1 MYIDGNTQ
9 IEYEESPLFYYDDYK
24 KRILKV
30 KIGGSADMGQI
41 YLDNELLVN
50 QPEEF
55 FVALR
60 EALNNLWEERIY

>member
-1 MYIDGNTQ
+1 
-9 IEYEESPLFYYDDYK
+9 
-24 KRILKV
+24 
-30 KIGGSADMGQI
+30 MGQI

-60 EALNNLWEERIY
+60 EALNNLWDESIMQICDEVNQCENQ